1 MHFWLNTEAL
11 TLFEVSSLA
20 DLDYTRNLEQE

>member
-1 MHFWLNTEAL
+1 MVLAASHQ

-20 DLDYTRNLEQE
+20 VFIKQRCSGIICC